1 MVCFYVP
8 IKRQAAPPPKKE
20 SKSRATAVRARHL
33 AHLLINHMNKNET
46 KSPVKMRVNVVFQV
60 LAISYKAYPPSDSR
74 KASLILF
81 KIPSIESPLGM
92 HNFNPK

>member
-1 MVCFYVP
+1 
-8 IKRQAAPPPKKE
+8 
-20 SKSRATAVRARHL
+20 
-33 AHLLINHMNKNET
+33 MNKNET

-74 KASLILF
+74 KVSLIYS
-81 KIPSIESPLGM
+81 KIDFMDSASGM